1 MGRRAAILAGAL
13 AIAVWAGA
21 LPAETPTAG
30 YGTDWAYRAARAD
43 AATQL
48 AGKISRLN
56 ITPDKTVGEFT
67 GGCVLLPAALEAFA
81 AGAAER
87 GKPATEA
94 DGSCRVELEVSLAE
108 IVIARKYIHENYAK
122 GSSVSSAYFD
132 RIAGANRQTALTAA
146 GTGKVRSALLSV
158 PRTAVGSADFA
169 SPSLLTGEA
178 RTFWEAR
185 VARPGRSE
193 AVRAARE
200 DARRRLAVRIGAVE
214 VDAGLT
220 IGQMVRASGR
230 KDVDLTR
237 FLRGARE
244 TGVAYHADA
253 PVVEVEITLPLRKVY
268 MDLKSWARAN
278 LRDRPEWIARLE
290 RRIIRSDPTVIRE
303 IGLAAPTGKAFQPPS
318 PEADA
323 FAAFVNGAPPW
334 VSLKATRSAHAASEM
349 TQALRLA
356 SIDAWI
362 ALARQVDALPVE
374 SRTTVGDLAADS
386 EAFGHLVRTVLQS
399 ATTTRQSG
407 KAGAGVTVSVEL
419 RPLWNA
425 ILQDKKVV
433 FAAKP

>member
-1 MGRRAAILAGAL
+1 MGRRATIIAGVLAVG
-13 AIAVWAGA
+13 VWAGVLA
-21 LPAETPTAG
+21 AETPTAG
-30 YGTDWAYRAARAD
+30 HETDWAYRAARAD
-43 AATQL
+43 AAAQL

-67 GGCVLLPAALEAFA
+67 GGCTLLPEALAAVA

-94 DGSCRVELEVSLAE
+94 DGSCRVELHVSLAE
-108 IVIARKYIHENYAK
+108 VVVARKYIHENYAR
-122 GSSVSSAYFD
+122 GSSISSAYFD
-132 RIAGANRQTALTAA
+132 RIAGANPQRALTAA
-146 GTGKVRSALLSV
+146 GTGKARSALLSV

-169 SPSLLTGEA
+169 SPSLLAGEA

-185 VARPGRSE
+185 VTRQGRGE
-193 AVRAARE
+193 AARAARE

-230 KDVDLTR
+230 KDVDMTR

-278 LRDRPEWIARLE
+278 LRDRPEWISRLE
-290 RRIIRSDPTVIRE
+290 RRIIRSDATVVRE
-303 IGLAAPTGKAFQPPS
+303 IGLAAPAGKALQTPS

-334 VSLKATRSAHAASEM
+334 VSQKATRSADAASGM
-349 TQALRLA
+349 DQALRLA

-362 ALARQVDALPVE
+362 ALARQVEALPV
-374 SRTTVGDLAADS
+374 TGKATVGELAKGS
-386 EAFGHLVRTVLQS
+386 EAFAGVVRTVLQS

-407 KAGAGVTVSVEL
+407 KAGVTLTVEL

-433 FAAKP
+433 YAATP